1 MDSRQVRLFRPSDVL
16 FICVG
21 DFFFPALGR
30 FGCVF
35 LGACGLFAAAGAC
48 VAICLVRTPIGSSG
62 WCAVACL
69 LLFHLL
75 SFCFFLFAAEW
86 CGCGA

>member
-1 MDSRQVRLFRPSDVL
+1 MDSHQVRLFRPSDVL

-21 DFFFPALGR
+21 DFFFLALGR

-35 LGACGLFAAAGAC
+35 LGACGLFVAAGAC
-48 VAICLVRTPIGSSG
+48 VAICLVRDPIGSSG